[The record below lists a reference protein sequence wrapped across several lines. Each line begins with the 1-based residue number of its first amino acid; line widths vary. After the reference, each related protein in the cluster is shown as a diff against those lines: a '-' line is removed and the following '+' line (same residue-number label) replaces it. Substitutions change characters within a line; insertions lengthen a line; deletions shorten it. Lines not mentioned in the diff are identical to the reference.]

1 MQLFRNP
8 SVRRGAVFYA
18 VLLAAGVCIGWQI
31 APACAA
37 LAAALCMAAALFA
50 FVSARRRYARI
61 AALSA
66 DIDSILHGAIVPLTA
81 YEEGELAILQSELEK
96 LTVHLREQAERL
108 ACDKAYLADSI
119 ADISHQ
125 LRTPLTSVNLIVS
138 FLSQPDL
145 TNERRLTLTK
155 ELAALLTRIDWLI
168 AALLKL
174 SLLDAGTVRFAAAP
188 VAAAEI
194 IRQAAEPLLIP
205 MELRDIRWTV
215 CCAPETRMTG
225 VLAWTV
231 EALGNILKNCMEHTP
246 AGGEICVT
254 AEENALYT
262 SFCVEDTGSGIA
274 KEDLPHLFERF
285 YKGRDAG
292 AQSVGI
298 GLALTRKIAE
308 AQNGTVKAENRSGG
322 GAKFTM
328 RFYKTVV

>member
-8 SVRRGAVFYA
+8 SVRRGALFYA
-18 VLLAAGVCIGWQI
+18 VLMAVGVGGGWLI
-31 APACAA
+31 APACAV
-37 LAAALCMAAALFA
+37 LAAALCMAAALFSY
-50 FVSARRRYARI
+50 VSARKRYARI
-61 AALSA
+61 ASLSA
-66 DIDSILHGAIVPLTA
+66 DIDGILHGAIVPLSA

-96 LTVHLREQAERL
+96 LTVHLREQADRL

-138 FLSQPDL
+138 FLSQPELPD
-145 TNERRLTLTK
+145 ERRLTLTK
-155 ELAALLTRIDWLI
+155 ELAALLARIDWLI

-174 SLLDAGTVRFAAAP
+174 SRLDAGTVRFAAVP
-188 VAAAEI
+188 VAAGEV

-215 CCAPETRMTG
+215 CCAPDAGMTG
-225 VLAWTV
+225 DKAWTV

-246 AGGEICVT
+246 AGGEIRVT

-274 KEDLPHLFERF
+274 EEDFPHLFERF

-298 GLALTRKIAE
+298 GLALTRKIVE